1 MKIINQKND
10 FIGLNHYQHIRVIYD
25 KKNLLGARS
34 VSLKELS
41 KKININKNLTT
52 MNWEIVPDAY
62 YRQIME
68 LKNRYNNPNIHLTEN
83 GCSFSDNVNNN
94 GKILDVKRINFLK
107 KYLKAVHKAIK
118 KGAKI
123 KSYFVW
129 SFLDN
134 FEWAL
139 GYGKRFGIVH
149 VDFKTLK
156 RIPKKSYYFFGEL
169 IKKNSIP
176 N

>member
-1 MKIINQKND
+1 
-10 FIGLNHYQHIRVIYD
+10 
-25 KKNLLGARS
+25 
-34 VSLKELS
+34 
-41 KKININKNLTT
+41 

-83 GCSFSDNVNNN
+83 GCSFSDNVNKN

-107 KYLKAVHKAIK
+107 KYFKEVHKAIK
-118 KGAKI
+118 NGAKI